1 MHRRFAESHREFGAP
16 RELPGCG
23 GWIVERTIPGSDAK
37 DAMGCYPLFACRD
50 WSRLHADIED
60 LRSGLVSL
68 ALVAD
73 PFGDYDEAYLHR
85 CFPDLVLPFKEHY
98 VVDLTRPSQ
107 QVVSKHHRKYARKA
121 LRRVEVHVHP
131 NPPDFLET
139 WIALHDQ
146 LVAKHH
152 ITGIGAFSR
161 SAFAEQLGT
170 PGAVLQWASYQ
181 GEPVAAILYLE
192 HGEVAYAH
200 ILGCS
205 PVGYAQFA
213 LYGLLWCA
221 IEHFRASAHW
231 LDLMGVPGLADEGSE
246 GIRQFKRGWTAE
258 TRMAWLCGSILD
270 RPRYAELVEAT
281 GTAAA
286 TYFPAYRNP

>member
-1 MHRRFAESHREFGAP
+1 
-16 RELPGCG
+16 
-23 GWIVERTIPGSDAK
+23 VERTIPGFDAT

-50 WSRLHADIED
+50 WPRLHADIED
-60 LRSGLVSL
+60 LPHELVSL

-98 VVDLTRPSQ
+98 VVDLTRPPQ
-107 QVVSKHHRKYARKA
+107 EVVSRHHRKYARTA
-121 LRRVEVHVHP
+121 LHRVQVHVHP
-131 NPPDFLET
+131 NPPDFLDT
-139 WIALHDQ
+139 WITLHDH
-146 LVAKHH
+146 LVVKHR

-170 PGAVLQWASYQ
+170 PGAAMLWASYDS
-181 GEPVAAILYLE
+181 EPVAATLYLV
-192 HGEVAYAH
+192 HGEVAYGH

-205 PVGYAQFA
+205 TLGYQQFA
-213 LYGLLWCA
+213 LYGLIWRA
-221 IEHFRASAHW
+221 IEHFRDSVKW
-231 LDLMGVPGLADEGSE
+231 LDLMGVPGLTDEGSE
-246 GIRQFKRGWTAE
+246 GMRQFKRGWTRE
-258 TRMAWLCGSILD
+258 TRTAWLCGRILD
-270 RPRYAELVEAT
+270 RPRYQKLVQAT